1 MEDNMKLTLRAASLV
16 AAVLV
21 VGALLAP
28 AVSAQKGAGGL
39 LAPGTY
45 RFDFASADFQ
55 AFQDNI
61 SIFISASSG
70 SDVARPD
77 GAPST
82 STSGTQVF
90 LSIFDNNNVTFT
102 FACLTLDNPSDFTID
117 KRLGSATLHTT
128 LTPSTPTCP
137 GTPPLTQTIS
147 IDASWTGVGPLAH
160 STGASEYTCSSYTAQ
175 SSSRSLTNTASAQLA
190 LTMNGA
196 TKNLASDLTGLNSN
210 TFDVQA
216 HGTVD
221 PLCGPTGFGVGP
233 TPAGHYHFFGL
244 FANGFFG
251 MPPGPTDQVSLFENN
266 LSSQTGGGPSTTA
279 SEFDLNVSLF
289 DGFGCFAI
297 PTSDVVSSGLV
308 SATVQTTVTTST
320 TLCAN
325 SFPGFGLNFPM
336 SVSATW
342 TGVGPVMSV
351 HDQNNYQCLGYT
363 QAASTFV
370 KSRGVTSTATIT
382 MPDFQGNPQTQ
393 TLIDGFG
400 SLTQVD
406 QRVQANGVLPQSCL
420 IRA

>member
-1 MEDNMKLTLRAASLV
+1 MKLTLRAASLV

-28 AVSAQKGAGGL
+28 GVSAQKGAGGL
-39 LAPGTY
+39 LPPGIY

-55 AFQDNI
+55 SFQDNV
-61 SIFISASSG
+61 SVFLSASSG
-70 SDVARPD
+70 TDVARPD

-117 KRLGSATLHTT
+117 KRLGSASLHTT
-128 LTPSTPTCP
+128 LSPSTPTCP
-137 GTPPLTQTIS
+137 GMPPLTQSIR
-147 IDASWTGVGPLAH
+147 IDASWSGVGPLAH
-160 STGASEYTCSSYTAQ
+160 TTDTSEYTCSSYGAH
-175 SSSRSLTNTASAQLA
+175 SNGRGLTNTASAQVA

-196 TKNLASDLTGLNSN
+196 TTSLASDLTGLNSN
-210 TFDVQA
+210 SFDVQA
-216 HGTVD
+216 HGTID
-221 PLCGPTGFGVGP
+221 PLCGPTGVGAGP
-233 TPAGHYHFFGL
+233 TPAGHFHFFGL

-251 MPPGPTDQVSLFENN
+251 VPPGPIDQVSLFENN
-266 LSSQTGGGPSTTA
+266 MSSQTGGGPSTSA

-308 SATVQTTVTTST
+308 SASVQTTVINST
-320 TLCAN
+320 PLCAN

-336 SVSATW
+336 SVNATW

-363 QAASTFV
+363 QATSTFV

-382 MPDFQGNPQTQ
+382 MPDFFGNPQTQ
-393 TLIDGFG
+393 TLTDGFG

-406 QRVQANGVLPQSCL
+406 QRIQANGVLPQACL